1 MFIFQ
6 IQNYI
11 CHYLAWLLRMKRPKH
26 DLRWHSIHHRLS
38 SSTINQTKH
47 FNNHIDVHYS
57 KGSVPIVSNNCIKI
71 KNPRL
76 RLSVDRERQRSNTKS
91 KMSVSL
97 VPTVS
102 QAPDDPH
109 SSTESHSSETNLIY
123 SELHAI
129 VSQLTM
135 ITDHIYQQER
145 LENESQDWKFVAM
158 VIDRLCLFVFLFF
171 TTIFTTLIFISAS
184 HLYTSR

>member
-11 CHYLAWLLRMKRPKH
+11 CHYLAWLLRMKRPGH
-26 DLRWHSIHHRLS
+26 DLTWYSIHHRLS
-38 SSTINQTKH
+38 SSTIHQTKH
-47 FNNHIDVHYS
+47 FNNQIDVHYPQR
-57 KGSVPIVSNNCIKI
+57 SVPIVSNNCIKMT
-71 KNPRL
+71 NPHL
-76 RLSVDRERQRSNTKS
+76 RLSVDRERRPSDTES

-102 QAPDDPH
+102 HAPDDPH

-135 ITDHIYQQER
+135 ITDHICRQET
-145 LENESQDWKFVAM
+145 LDNESQDWKFVAM
-158 VIDRLCLFVFLFF
+158 VVDRLCLLVFLFF

-184 HLYTSR
+184 RLYTSG